1 VNAISGNEL
10 DPDRRTHVLFYINML
25 QQMLQSYGLMKKTMQ
40 ALMMTVMDK
49 GVLTSAEAL
58 AIVQNTKGIERVVK
72 EGSDRGGWVV
82 DVGLAMDNI
91 TAADANTLASRFETI
106 ALFDEFVE
114 NLG

>member
-1 VNAISGNEL
+1 VNAIAGNEL

-25 QQMLQSYGLMKKTMQ
+25 QQMSQSYGLMMETMQ
-40 ALMMTVMDK
+40 ALLVTVIDK

-58 AIVQNTKGIERVVK
+58 AIVQNTKGVESVVK

-82 DVGLAMDNI
+82 DMGLAVDDI
-91 TAADANTLASRFETI
+91 TAADVNTLASRFETI

-114 NLG
+114 DIG